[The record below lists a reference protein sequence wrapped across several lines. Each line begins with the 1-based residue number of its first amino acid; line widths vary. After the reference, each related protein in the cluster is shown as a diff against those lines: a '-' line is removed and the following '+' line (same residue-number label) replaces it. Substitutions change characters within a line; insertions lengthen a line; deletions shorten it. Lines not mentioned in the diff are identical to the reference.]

1 MARYFFDT
9 RDGDRF
15 VRDDIGLE
23 FETIQEARDEATA
36 GLADMAKEAI
46 PGRVRRELAVEVR
59 NGAERQLL
67 RASLWFE
74 VQALV

>member
-1 MARYFFDT
+1 
-9 RDGDRF
+9 
-15 VRDDIGLE
+15 
-23 FETIQEARDEATA
+23 
-36 GLADMAKEAI
+36 MAKEAI